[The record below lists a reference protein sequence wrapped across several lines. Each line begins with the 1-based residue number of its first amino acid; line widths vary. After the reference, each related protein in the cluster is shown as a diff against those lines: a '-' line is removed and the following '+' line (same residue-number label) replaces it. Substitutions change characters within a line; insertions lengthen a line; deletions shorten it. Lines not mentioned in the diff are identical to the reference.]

1 MRVTKHHD
9 IDTALR
15 QSLDE
20 MRTRSFFPSHKISNV
35 PSARSYSTI
44 LRFLRSAVTRGSN
57 AICADVVAMT
67 SRHFSK
73 LNVSSLIIVSAFK
86 EAAIRQ
92 KTPRLKHD
100 EARCHKFSFTDYLL
114 FPIIRKLYDDFLTKS
129 LCDLRLKTR
138 TDRGRMYFAK
148 MSSLYSVENKDFD
161 SGVIRS

>member
-1 MRVTKHHD
+1 MRATKHHD

-44 LRFLRSAVTRGSN
+44 LRFLRSAVTRGSI
-57 AICADVVAMT
+57 AICADAVAMT

-73 LNVSSLIIVSAFK
+73 LNVSSLITVSALK
-86 EAAIRQ
+86 GSAIRQ
-92 KTPRLKHD
+92 TIPRLKHVA
-100 EARCHKFSFTDYLL
+100 ERCHKFGIAEYLSCQNIQK
-114 FPIIRKLYDDFLTKS
+114 PYDNFLTKGQ
-129 LCDLRLKTR
+129 CDLRLKTR

-161 SGVIRS
+161 SGVVTP